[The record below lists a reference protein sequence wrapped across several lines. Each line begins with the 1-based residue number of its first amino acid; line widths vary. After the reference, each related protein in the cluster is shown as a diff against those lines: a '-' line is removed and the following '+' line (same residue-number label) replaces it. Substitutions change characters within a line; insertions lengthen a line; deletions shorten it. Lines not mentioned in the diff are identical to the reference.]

1 MTEATLH
8 DLFRGSTAG
17 GSCGVVTAIASSILY
32 VSSLKNS
39 HGIACRGLLHLPL
52 AAACCGSSQS
62 DARFKRFHFTT
73 CTYIYI
79 YIHIH
84 IHTHGKGRRPKLLCM
99 ISSVARPARHVASS
113 LSLSQGVALFADR
126 GKTSSIIDDYT
137 LGDFFLKDLSSS
149 FPGARA

>member
-1 MTEATLH
+1 MALLAVACCISRSPLLVAAAHSPTLG
-8 DLFRGSTAG
+8 LS
-17 GSCGVVTAIASSILY
+17 VSILQR
-32 VSSLKNS
+32 V
-39 HGIACRGLLHLPL
+39 HI
-52 AAACCGSSQS
+52 
-62 DARFKRFHFTT
+62 
-73 CTYIYI
+73 YIYI